1 MRQGHELSSKIPCL
15 DFCQELCV
23 YEAGT
28 RALIK
33 DTMLLTVLLFF
44 VAVFSPKLWTSVKS
58 CACMRQGHE
67 DHHASNC
74 TSFLCSCESK
84 AMDFCQELCVYEAG
98 TRALI
103 KDTMLLTVLLF
114 FVALF
119 RPKLWT
125 SVKSCACMRQGH
137 KL

>member
-1 MRQGHELSSKIPCL
+1 M

-44 VAVFSPKLWTSVKS
+44 VALFSPKLWTSVKS
-58 CACMRQGHE
+58 CACMRQGHW
-67 DHHASNC
+67 DASSDQRYHASNC
-74 TSFLCSCESK
+74 TSFLCSSVQSK

-119 RPKLWT
+119 SPKLWT
-125 SVKSCACMRQGH
+125 SVKSCACMRLGRE
-137 KL
+137 L